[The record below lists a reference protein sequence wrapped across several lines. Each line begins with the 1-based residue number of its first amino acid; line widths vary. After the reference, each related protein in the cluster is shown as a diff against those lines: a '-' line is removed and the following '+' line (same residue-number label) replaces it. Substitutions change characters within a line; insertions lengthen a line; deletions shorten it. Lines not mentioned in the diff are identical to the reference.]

1 MMMTKWG
8 WLGALLLLA
17 AAPTAQ
23 AGHGGGMDPDGA
35 LSRLLEGNR
44 RFIDA
49 APSHPNQDVARRAL
63 LAGGQEPFAIILCC
77 SDSRVPPEVVFDQGL
92 GDLFVVRVAGNVADE
107 IGLASIEYAAE
118 HLGVRLVMVLG
129 HERCGAVTAAV
140 KGGELPG
147 HLPALMA
154 ALQPA
159 VDGNHDPHG
168 DAVEGAM
175 QANIE
180 LTARHLRESGPVLS
194 GLVDEGQLKVVG
206 ARYDLDTGA
215 VTVVDAGTGHDG
227 VSPEEALAR
236 LIIGNRH
243 FVNAKPAFPDQDA
256 ARREALLEGQAPF
269 AAILSCSD
277 SRVAPEVLF
286 DQGLGDLFVV
296 RVAGNVANAIG
307 IASLEYAAEHLGTRL
322 IVVLGHERCGAVTA
336 AVGGG
341 ELPGHL
347 PALMTALQPA
357 VAANRDPH
365 GDPVEGAIRAN
376 VELTAELLRES
387 GPILAEMVEKGEL
400 KIVGARY
407 DLDTGIVEW
416 LDGLAGPGHGAAA
429 HAAAPAAKPSHA
441 PAHAATP
448 AAHAAT
454 PAAHAATPAA
464 HTATPAAHAAAPAAH
479 AATPAAHAPAKATAH
494 DTAKPAAH
502 AAPAAKPNVEPHGST
517 HGR

>member
-1 MMMTKWG
+1 M
-8 WLGALLLLA
+8 
-17 AAPTAQ
+17 
-23 AGHGGGMDPDGA
+23 
-35 LSRLLEGNR
+35 
-44 RFIDA
+44 
-49 APSHPNQDVARRAL
+49 
-63 LAGGQEPFAIILCC
+63 
-77 SDSRVPPEVVFDQGL
+77 
-92 GDLFVVRVAGNVADE
+92 
-107 IGLASIEYAAE
+107 
-118 HLGVRLVMVLG
+118 
-129 HERCGAVTAAV
+129 
-140 KGGELPG
+140 
-147 HLPALMA
+147 
-154 ALQPA
+154 
-159 VDGNHDPHG
+159 
-168 DAVEGAM
+168 
-175 QANIE
+175 
-180 LTARHLRESGPVLS
+180 
-194 GLVDEGQLKVVG
+194 
-206 ARYDLDTGA
+206 DTGA
-215 VTVVDAGTGHDG
+215 VAVVDAGSGHDG

-256 ARREALLEGQAPF
+256 ARREAMAEGQAPF

-277 SRVAPEVLF
+277 SRAAPEVLF

-387 GPILAEMVEKGEL
+387 GPILAEMVETGEL

-416 LDGLAGPGHGAAA
+416 LDGLAGPGHEAAA
-429 HAAAPAAKPSHA
+429 HALAPAAKTSHA
-441 PAHAATP
+441 PAHAARTEAKP
-448 AAHAAT
+448 GHA
-454 PAAHAATPAA
+454 P
-464 HTATPAAHAAAPAAH
+464 AHAAAPAAH
-479 AATPAAHAPAKATAH
+479 AATPAAHAATPTAHTPAKATAH
-494 DTAKPAAH
+494 ATAKPAAH
-502 AAPAAKPNVEPHGST
+502 AAPAAKPSAEPHGST

>member
-1 MMMTKWG
+1 MMMKKWG

-17 AAPTAQ
+17 TAPTAQ

-194 GLVDEGQLKVVG
+194 GLVAEGQLKVVG

-243 FVNAKPAFPDQDA
+243 FVNAKPAFPGQDA
-256 ARREALLEGQAPF
+256 ARRDALIEGQAPF

-429 HAAAPAAKPSHA
+429 HAVAPAARPSHAPAHAAKPAAKPSHA
-441 PAHAATP
+441 PAHAA
-448 AAHAAT
+448 A
-454 PAAHAATPAA
+454 PAA
-464 HTATPAAHAAAPAAH
+464 HTATPAAH

-502 AAPAAKPNVEPHGST
+502 AAPVAKPGAEPHGST